1 MLGYPK
7 GSLLL
12 SEPDQNEPLPSDDI
26 SWEQAV
32 RALEIFILMKDTD
45 KQSIHQQRPT

>member
-7 GSLLL
+7 GNLLL
-12 SEPDQNEPLPSDDI
+12 GEPDQNEPLPSDDI

-32 RALEIFILMKDTD
+32 RSPEILI
-45 KQSIHQQRPT
+45 